1 MSNTLRRKMFK
12 LGGSANTHGVGIT
25 SGLKM
30 NKGGR
35 VGFQPGGAVTR
46 GGPFSRSTPFFKFAL
61 PGSPNFDPNF
71 APLREQLQPTKEAL
85 ARLTGGGIL
94 ESLGI
99 GGDPNFKI
107 GQNLP
112 QEGGFLDPKSFKT
125 SDEIRQNVL
134 DQSISIDKNN
144 IATDDTGNYKP
155 LFTYDNE
162 GEVTGLTERGE
173 ESSKTLLG
181 NTTVK
186 TLKENL
192 DKPTLEEE
200 AAIAKEKRDAVE
212 AITTAEKQTD
222 IQEIEGDDASSLEE
236 DPDSFESDVKERA
249 EILQSLFET
258 DSKSDVLA
266 QALIQGGAQ
275 LLEGGGAESYQKAAK
290 AVGDVFTESAKTRR
304 AVKNL
309 ATSQA
314 IKDVTAEKAAEA
326 LSASQAELYGM
337 KLLAE
342 AAKGSTLSKKDEAAL
357 YTDLLELGGEA
368 YADDYMAIYKSGFD
382 TKRLPILPG
391 AKPGQELE
399 KIDETK
405 LVPGEVYIYNGR
417 YFGTNAQ
424 GVFEP
429 FTTLIDA
436 EQHSKS

>member
-35 VGFQPGGAVTR
+35 VGFQQGNVVNPNLR
-46 GGPFSRSTPFFKFAL
+46 PPFFNFAL
-61 PGSPNFDPNF
+61 PGSPNFDPRF
-71 APLREQLQPTKEAL
+71 APLEEQLRPLRGQANLGFSQMKLGAADDP
-85 ARLTGGGIL
+85 RTGGGIL
-94 ESLGI
+94 TALLGQQ
-99 GGDPNFKI
+99 GEPA
-107 GQNLP
+107 P
-112 QEGGFLDPKSFKT
+112 QPGTAEYAEAMRRAFETGSQLDPDT
-125 SDEIRQNVL
+125 SYLSLTEVPGA
-134 DQSISIDKNN
+134 K
-144 IATDDTGNYKP
+144 TDDPDTAADETQSTFNIGIKKGSE
-155 LFTYDNE
+155 LIQE
-162 GEVTGLTERGE
+162 QKEERGE
-173 ESSKTLLG
+173 
-181 NTTVK
+181 V
-186 TLKENL
+186 
-192 DKPTLEEE
+192 PQTLEEQT
-200 AAIAKEKRDAVE
+200 AIAKEKRDAVE
-212 AITTAEKQTD
+212 AITTAEKQADVQD

-236 DPDSFESDVKERA
+236 DPDSFEEDVRERA
-249 EILQSLFET
+249 RVLQSLFET
-258 DSKSDVLA
+258 DSKSDILA

-314 IKDVTAEKAAEA
+314 IKDVTAERAADA
-326 LSASQAELYGM
+326 LSESQKELYGM

-342 AAKGSTLSKKDEAAL
+342 AAKGTTLTKKEEASL
-357 YTDLLELGGEA
+357 YTDLLELGGES

-405 LVPGEVYIYNGR
+405 LIPGEVYIYNGR
-417 YFGTNAQ
+417 YFGTNSQ
-424 GVFEP
+424 GTFQP

-436 EQHSKS
+436 EQYSKS